1 MHKKKAA
8 LIVLEVFKIIA
19 PEGFELL
26 QEEDGSIDLKNVVKW
41 IRDARKA
48 NIDVD
53 SFDSWMI
60 DALNRKQVANMEN
73 VKMKE
78 QNPPQRIGSAH
89 GLSL

>member
-60 DALNRKQVANMEN
+60 DALNRK
-73 VKMKE
+73 
-78 QNPPQRIGSAH
+78 
-89 GLSL
+89 